1 MYLTCTEYFSHVK
14 MIQQNCWHP
23 WVSVHEQSLYTDQV
37 VIRSNLKK
45 SCNSYFERFMNG
57 FYLFGHH
64 ESELEVVAVIPI
76 YCETC

>member
-1 MYLTCTEYFSHVK
+1 M
-14 MIQQNCWHP
+14 
-23 WVSVHEQSLYTDQV
+23 HEQSLYTDQV